1 MAKQDYIFPKG
12 FYWGAATASHQVE
25 GNNKNDWSVWEES
38 PKRIAYLKE
47 SGLAKKYGLKNFISG
62 RSADHYNKFREDFK
76 LAKDL
81 GHNATRFSIEW
92 SRIEPEEGKFDEKGI
107 NHYKSVIKYL
117 KQLNIEP
124 FVTLWHWP
132 LPLWLSEKGGWENS
146 KTPKYFERYARKVVE
161 ALGDDVKYWITLNEP
176 DVNSGAAYIAKMW
189 PPQKRNVFQ
198 YFKVTKNLIKGHKL
212 AYTEIKK
219 INNKAQV
226 GIAKHNTFFS
236 VKGKCLINKLI
247 KTVCHSYWNHL
258 WLNSIKDYQDY
269 IGLNHYQHCR
279 IYYGVFKNEFKIT
292 NDLGWEIYP
301 TSLYHTLV
309 DLKRYNKPIYITEN
323 GLADAKDKKRT
334 WYIYTM
340 VKEVHQ
346 AIQDGVDVRGY
357 LHWSLMDNFEWAD
370 GYWPRFGLIEINY
383 STLKRK
389 PRESAFFYKDICI
402 NNGIT
407 KNIQEKYKEKI
418 KAPIS

>member
-1 MAKQDYIFPKG
+1 MAKQNYIFPKG
-12 FYWGAATASHQVE
+12 FYWGASTASHQVE

-47 SGLAKKYGLKNFISG
+47 SGLAKKVGLQNFISG
-62 RSADHYNKFREDFK
+62 KSADHYNKFREDFK

-92 SRIEPEEGKFDEKGI
+92 SRIEPEEGKFDEKEI

-146 KTPKYFERYARKVVE
+146 KTPKYFERYARRVVE

-176 DVNSGAAYIAKMW
+176 EIYSGMSYLFGVW
-189 PPQKRNVFQ
+189 PPQKKSR
-198 YFKVTKNLIKGHKL
+198 YKHIKVVLNLRKGHIL
-212 AYTEIKK
+212 AYKCIKK
-219 INNKAQV
+219 INSKAQI
-226 GIAKHNTFFS
+226 GITKNNAYFNIENHS
-236 VKGKCLINKLI
+236 LINRIVKNYREYTENTIWLDAI
-247 KTVCHSYWNHL
+247 KN
-258 WLNSIKDYQDY
+258 YQDF
-269 IGLNHYQHCR
+269 IGLNHYFHNKVN
-279 IYYGVFKNEFKIT
+279 YFTNDNDNLIT

-301 TSLYHTLV
+301 TSLYHALI
-309 DLKRYNKPIYITEN
+309 DLKKYNKPIYITEN
-323 GLADAKDKKRT
+323 GLADAKDKKRF

-346 AIQDGVDVRGY
+346 AIQDGVDVKGY

-370 GYWPRFGLIEINY
+370 GYWPRFGLIEIDYN
-383 STLKRK
+383 TLKRK

-418 KAPIS
+418 KTPIS